1 MNSHSFVPLA
11 AAALVTLAG
20 CGRQA
25 PVQAKQDSG
34 PVKIQ
39 VASVTFKQ
47 MQREVDEMVQVY
59 GPACE
64 KLGYKGE
71 TDLWRDCVLRLST
84 KDSFE
89 RYSRYSRYPV
99 TTSCFGHRGFFNC
112 TTF

>member
-1 MNSHSFVPLA
+1 MRIVIGLILTGFLA
-11 AAALVTLAG
+11 ACATTPAERAA
-20 CGRQA
+20 
-25 PVQAKQDSG
+25 
-34 PVKIQ
+34 
-39 VASVTFKQ
+39 Q

-59 GPACE
+59 GHACE
-64 KLGYKGE
+64 KLGYRGE
-71 TDLWRDCVLRLST
+71 TDQWRDCVLRLSS